1 MSSEQKENP
10 STILQKRSRH
20 LLSPSPS
27 RTPRLNNNSIDDGEL
42 EDKENVRMMVL
53 ESCNVSLEA
62 PRQLRTALE
71 SLPVDIEVR
80 EHARP
85 SPKRRLMEQPR
96 TLVESISGADDFSSL
111 PLPMATPFMSA
122 SGPEVLSLPHQVAM
136 LDAALVRTNHNL
148 EVLQQDL
155 RLVLA
160 SEANVRRQ
168 HTALQSRYTAVK
180 RCRNRDRLLFQR
192 KCGERRSEITA
203 LKRQHIKLNER
214 NSELQRENEE
224 LRQRLANME
233 SKLIE
238 TDAIKCSVEQDLSQR
253 VARVSQLENRIIRWE
268 AEARLWR
275 STAVEA
281 ADNATASVTGETR
294 IAWESLRPD
303 LVRDLGSVP
312 EKPSK
317 LRALINICKSATQEL
332 ANSKGDTTE
341 LELALREERL
351 DKADLLDRYRTELA
365 ERRRLHNILQDLRG
379 NVRVMCRIRPQFSGE
394 SENLTGPLRI
404 VEGHQITVANGS
416 GKRSLQF
423 EYDSVFGPESSQDDV
438 YQAVLP
444 LITSVLDGY
453 NGCIFAYGQ
462 TGSGKTY
469 TMEGTKESPGIN
481 PRALKDLF
489 ATVSERQSSGEF
501 EYELTVSMLEVY
513 NETIYDLLATAAT
526 ASTSSSTTLVGS
538 LTPSKLDVRSSK
550 SEGVHV
556 PELTRLRVASAK
568 EARRWLQ
575 FGYSQRSVG
584 RTNMNEHSSRS
595 HCLFSVQVSGHNKLL
610 RQRTRSTLH
619 LVDLAGSERLKRSE
633 AEGDRLK
640 ETQHINKSLS
650 SLGDVFASLASK
662 QPHVPYRNS
671 KLTFLLQEALGGDGK
686 TLMVVQ
692 VSPEAQDLS
701 ETVSSLTFAARVAR
715 VEKGQATRR
724 QVGPLSSAQ
733 S

>member
-1 MSSEQKENP
+1 
-10 STILQKRSRH
+10 
-20 LLSPSPS
+20 
-27 RTPRLNNNSIDDGEL
+27 
-42 EDKENVRMMVL
+42 
-53 ESCNVSLEA
+53 
-62 PRQLRTALE
+62 
-71 SLPVDIEVR
+71 
-80 EHARP
+80 
-85 SPKRRLMEQPR
+85 MEKPR
-96 TLVESISGADDFSSL
+96 TLVESVSADEDATALPMSALAVSVSMSGA
-111 PLPMATPFMSA
+111 
-122 SGPEVLSLPHQVAM
+122 EVLSLPHQVAM

-160 SEANVRRQ
+160 SEAHVRKQ
-168 HTALQSRYTAVK
+168 YASLQSRYTAIK
-180 RCRNRDRLLFQR
+180 RCRNRDRVLFQR
-192 KCGERRSEITA
+192 KCGERRSEITV
-203 LKRQHIKLNER
+203 LKRQHTNLNAQ
-214 NSELQRENEE
+214 NMELLRENEE
-224 LRQRLANME
+224 LRQRLTSLESNMT
-233 SKLIE
+233 E
-238 TDAIKCSVEQDLSQR
+238 TDARKCSLEQELSQR
-253 VARVSQLENRIIRWE
+253 TARVNQLENRIIRWE

-294 IAWESLRPD
+294 LAWESLRPD
-303 LVRDLGSVP
+303 LARDLESVP

-332 ANSKGDTTE
+332 ANSKGDTTH
-341 LELALREERL
+341 LELALREERM
-351 DKADLLDRYRTELA
+351 DKADLLDRYRKELT

-379 NVRVMCRIRPQFSGE
+379 NVRVMCRIRPQISGE
-394 SENLTGPLRI
+394 SDHSNGPLRI
-404 VEGHQITVANGS
+404 VDGHQITVANGS
-416 GKRSLQF
+416 GKRNLQF

-462 TGSGKTY
+462 TGSGKTF

-489 ATVSERQSSGEF
+489 ATVSERQSNGEF

-526 ASTSSSTTLVGS
+526 SSTSSSTAPIGS

-568 EARRWLQ
+568 EAKRWLQ

-584 RTNMNEHSSRS
+584 RTNMNLHSSRS
-595 HCLFSVQVSGHNKLL
+595 HCLFSVQVSGHNKVL

-633 AEGDRLK
+633 AEGERLK

-650 SLGDVFASLASK
+650 SLGDVFAALASR

-686 TLMVVQ
+686 TLMLVQ

-701 ETVSSLTFAARVAR
+701 ETVSSLTFAARVAS
-715 VEKGQATRR
+715 VEKGQATKR
-724 QVGPLSSAQ
+724 QV
-733 S
+733 